1 MHAFLLS
8 ADSDSFSKL
17 TFLKNSF
24 RNIISVTNSLEPVQT
39 LYYVRPDLGPN
50 CLQKTDDKVT
60 TSKEIVIILILFLFK
75 SCNVFIYYLRI
86 ISNGNNCSCRFGEDL
101 FSFPFNYS
109 DSLAMQLEKKMK
121 ILCPLK

>member
-1 MHAFLLS
+1 MLFLLS

-17 TFLKNSF
+17 TFLKSSF

-50 CLQKTDDKVT
+50 CLQKTDDKVA

-75 SCNVFIYYLRI
+75 SGNVFIYYLRI
-86 ISNGNNCSCRFGEDL
+86 ISNGNNCSCRFWEDL

-109 DSLAMQLEKKMK
+109 DSLAMQLEKKLK